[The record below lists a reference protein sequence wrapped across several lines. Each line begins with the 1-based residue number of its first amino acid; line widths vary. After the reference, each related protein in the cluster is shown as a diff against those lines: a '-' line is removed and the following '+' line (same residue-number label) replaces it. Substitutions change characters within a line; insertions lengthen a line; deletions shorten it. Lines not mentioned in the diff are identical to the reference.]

1 MLAQQRQ
8 AEILKLLDEDGI
20 VYSSALVKQM
30 KVSSETIR
38 KDLDY
43 LEHEGYLLRV
53 HGGAV
58 PAQAPPPAPAASV
71 SEEYISFQTRNTQHM
86 PEKAAIAE
94 YAVSLIQENQVI
106 ALDYGSTSQIM
117 AEALKKNFRSL
128 TVITNSIKNA
138 LILAECPDF
147 TIILTG
153 GVLARDEL
161 TLVNDFTPLLDHLH
175 IDILFMTV
183 TGIDPEIGCTDMRFS
198 EARIQNQMR
207 KAASRTIVLAD
218 SSKFGKGSLVKIC
231 TLQDIHLVIT
241 DSELPSHMENAIK
254 EKGTELVIVR

>member
-1 MLAQQRQ
+1 MIAQQRH
-8 AEILKLLDEDGI
+8 AAILELLDKSGI
-20 VYSSALVKQM
+20 VHSSDLVKQM
-30 KVSSETIR
+30 NVSSETIR

-43 LEHEGYLLRV
+43 LEQEGRLMRV

-58 PAQAPPPAPAASV
+58 PAQASQAAPVV
-71 SEEYISFQTRNTQHM
+71 SAPEGYTAFQTRNTQHM
-86 PEKAAIAE
+86 AEKAAITK
-94 YAVSLIQENQVI
+94 YAISLIKENQVI
-106 ALDYGSTSQIM
+106 ALDYGSTSQVM
-117 AEALKKNFRSL
+117 AEELKENFYSL

-138 LILAECPDF
+138 LILADCPDF

-153 GVLARDEL
+153 GILARDEL

-207 KAASRTIVLAD
+207 KAASRTVVLAD

-231 TLQDIHLVIT
+231 TLQDVDLIIT
-241 DSELPSHMENAIK
+241 DSAVPADMETAIK
-254 EKGTELVIVR
+254 EKGTELIIAQ